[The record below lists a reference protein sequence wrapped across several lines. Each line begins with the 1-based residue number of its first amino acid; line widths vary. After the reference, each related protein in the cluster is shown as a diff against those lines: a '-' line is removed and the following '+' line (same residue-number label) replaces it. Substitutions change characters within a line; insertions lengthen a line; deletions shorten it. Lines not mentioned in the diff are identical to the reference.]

1 MDHLLHLNHFLTI
14 SKIDLV
20 IFGAL
25 GILTSNRTINEIML
39 LKKNLS
45 SPLTMDCFQVVV
57 ANFLE
62 IMK

>member
-39 LKKNLS
+39 LKKYLS

-57 ANFLE
+57 AKFLE

>member
-1 MDHLLHLNHFLTI
+1 MDHLLHLNRFLAI

-39 LKKNLS
+39 LKNYLS
-45 SPLTMDCFQVVV
+45 GPPAMDCFQVVV
-57 ANFLE
+57 ANFLK
-62 IMK
+62 IMR